1 MISNSCYDIF
11 VIISSVGVVLAAYSI
26 AQVNS
31 IRNFDGV
38 INTAI
43 NNLTSF
49 VEDTQMVSYALFMYF
64 QAFSRFNCFRK

>member
-1 MISNSCYDIF
+1 MISHSCYDIL
-11 VIISSVGVVLAAYSI
+11 VIISSFCDILAAYSI

-43 NNLTSF
+43 NNLIRF
-49 VEDTQMVSYALFMYF
+49 VEDTQMVSYALFTYF
-64 QAFSRFNCFRK
+64 QAFSKFNCFRK

>member
-1 MISNSCYDIF
+1 MISNSCYDIL

-43 NNLTSF
+43 NNLTRF
-49 VEDTQMVSYALFMYF
+49 VEDTQMVSYALFT
-64 QAFSRFNCFRK
+64 